1 MNKIIIRDEKGT
13 LKIYDNSN
21 ELRGIDIYFLS
32 GDNNTVIIEEP
43 YKIDNLKVLIAGNEN
58 EVEIAANSEIRKA
71 VVWIEYSSESEKT
84 TNRKTYFLRR
94 R

>member
-71 VVWIEYSSESEKT
+71 V
-84 TNRKTYFLRR
+84 F
-94 R
+94 